1 VRARW
6 LLAPA
11 LAVSLAGGLWAS
23 SPALAVSRA
32 RADAVALRTLHGL
45 RFSPSVLF
53 RLPGSLPVGTRVS
66 LARGRPA
73 DSRRLRERAW
83 VYWADLQPENYFDH
97 VGSLVVVAVR
107 SGRVLLHEPTLT
119 WPLID
124 GRTAAFLRSA
134 GAYDSRR
141 YRVFARGG
149 GASLA
154 SVQVPPIGAGA
165 RAVFSGRAR
174 VGGPVAFP
182 AAGRGGKCVIVV
194 GPPRN
199 VADIR
204 NPLTM
209 FTWGGH
215 LNDAD
220 QMAALAQKLGLPS
233 RRAYDLRELQDE
245 LASAPAQGCT
255 DVLVFITGEGS
266 PAPVAIPPGLRDV
279 LGGPRYLPVY
289 GNPEPN
295 IELAPDGTKITDK
308 QLAAALKGAYDGAPA
323 GAKPSYTL
331 MIQECFGGRMLDAV
345 GRLTGVS
352 AVATSSAPNTE
363 AARYP
368 KGFPSGASPW
378 VNEMSDGILKAI
390 NTGQARSWGDAVGQA
405 FNGLPGSEDT
415 PQLDVQGK
423 IISKPA
429 PPPPPSCSA
438 QDAYDGTCEAP
449 VGMIAVAV
457 RVTSGSEG
465 NNLANGSGTVSVSPP
480 GRTVEFPLSPS
491 GGGPYYFYAA
501 EGSSITFTA
510 DHGSGSYLDGIQTQ
524 NGASCDGNN
533 DDGTPSGHTDGGS
546 PATCTFT
553 VHGSQYI
560 GTTYRYS
567 ATVRAFFYPCP
578 PPPGPYSRPGA
589 MIDCQG

>member
-1 VRARW
+1 M
-6 LLAPA
+6 
-11 LAVSLAGGLWAS
+11 
-23 SPALAVSRA
+23 
-32 RADAVALRTLHGL
+32 LRTLHGL

-53 RLPGSLPVGTRVS
+53 RLPGSLPAGTRVS
-66 LARGRPA
+66 LARAGRA
-73 DSRRLRERAW
+73 DIRRLRERAW
-83 VYWADLQPENYFDH
+83 LYWADLQPENYFDH

-119 WPLID
+119 WPMVD
-124 GRTAAFLRSA
+124 GRTVAFLRSA
-134 GAYDSRR
+134 RAYDSRR

-154 SVQVPPIGAGA
+154 ALDRPRLVSQAAFSRRAGW
-165 RAVFSGRAR
+165 RW
-174 VGGPVAFP
+174 PVAFP
-182 AAGRGGKCVIVV
+182 AAGAAARCVIVV
-194 GPPRN
+194 GPPPN
-199 VADIR
+199 VLDTF

-215 LNDAD
+215 LNDAE
-220 QMAALAQKLGLPS
+220 QMVALAQQIGLPS
-233 RRAYDLRELQDE
+233 RRAYNLRELRDE

-266 PAPVAIPPGLRDV
+266 PAPVAVPARFRRV
-279 LGGPRYLPVY
+279 LGGRQYLPVY
-289 GNPEPN
+289 GDQEPN
-295 IELAPDGTKITDK
+295 IELAPDGTKITAK

-345 GRLTGVS
+345 GRVTGVS
-352 AVATSSAPNTE
+352 AVATSSSPNTE
-363 AARYP
+363 ASRYP
-368 KGFPSGASPW
+368 SGIPRGASPW
-378 VNEMSDGILKAI
+378 VNEMTDGILRSI
-390 NTGQARSWGDAVGQA
+390 NATGKIISWGDTVGQA

-423 IISKPA
+423 ILSKPL
-429 PPPPPSCSA
+429 PPSCSA
-438 QDAYDGTCEAP
+438 QDAYAGTCEAP
-449 VGMIAVAV
+449 VGKIAV
-457 RVTSGSEG
+457 RVSVTSASEDNPG
-465 NNLANGSGTVSVSPP
+465 ADGSGTVSVSPP
-480 GRTVEFPLSPS
+480 GRTVEFPLSAS
-491 GGGPYYFYAA
+491 GGGPYYFYAS

-510 DHGSGSYLDGIQTQ
+510 DHGTGSYLDGIQTQ
-524 NGASCDGNN
+524 NGASCDGNY
-533 DDGTPSGHTDGGS
+533 DDGTPSGYTDGGS
-546 PATCTFT
+546 PETCTFT

-578 PPPGPYSRPGA
+578 PPPGPYSRQGA